1 MTTKRSP
8 GPNPL
13 AMLST
18 RESVA
23 FAHQGVQLIDVRSL
37 KSYLMGYL
45 DASLSLPGGRFQWA
59 KSLTPATI
67 TNRRALVIGD
77 TPLVAEAA
85 VEDLGQSH
93 IAVVGAW
100 IVSPE
105 GLRKSGLR
113 VRSAPHVLFS
123 QVPEYLMA
131 HPETI
136 AFDIRE
142 PYEREKFPWSIDAHL
157 SSLSTWPRALP
168 AVDPSEPVLVMGTD
182 PYRPQWAAW
191 ALIQWGYTNV
201 TYATVNP

>member
-1 MTTKRSP
+1 MKTRRSS
-8 GPNPL
+8 GQVEL
-13 AMLST
+13 QMLST

-23 FAHQGVQLIDVRSL
+23 YAHQGVQLIDVRSL

-59 KSLTPATI
+59 KLLTPQAI

-77 TPLVAEAA
+77 TPLMAEAA

-93 IAVVGAW
+93 IAVVGTW

-113 VRSAPHVLFS
+113 VRSAPQVLLS

-136 AFDIRE
+136 LFDIRE
-142 PYEREKFPWSIDAHL
+142 PYESAAFPWSIQAHQ
-157 SSLSTWPRALP
+157 SALSTWPRALP
-168 AVDPSEPVLVMGTD
+168 AVDPKESVLVMGTD
-182 PYRPQWAAW
+182 PYRPLWAAW
-191 ALIQWGYTNV
+191 ALIQWGYKEV
-201 TYATVNP
+201 AYATLNP